1 MVRTDVSKPPY
12 AQRQAEADQDA
23 RKYKGETAAALGKLS
38 GYVVRTMLRIK
49 TGDKAGFCKTE
60 RARMIRLLLGQPA
73 DHRAKHAG
81 RGNGGGTPAH
91 ANAARRGLS
100 GKKLADFQKNLMDQ
114 GKEIVGRC
122 EKFKWGRG
130 GDGVFTAETNSE
142 TLRRVETV
150 IGVG

>member
-1 MVRTDVSKPPY
+1 MTRADVSKPPH

-49 TGDKAGFCKTE
+49 TGDKAGFCSFE
-60 RARMIRLLLGQPA
+60 RGTLIRMLLGQPA
-73 DHRAKHAG
+73 DHRSKHAG
-81 RGNGGGTPAH
+81 RGNGGGTPSH

-100 GKKLADFQKNLMDQ
+100 GKTLANFQKNLMGQ
-114 GKEIVGRC
+114 GKEIVSRC